1 MSIQA
6 NFTPTIP
13 EYTVSEISTRI
24 KNTIELEFGYVRIR
38 GEISGLK
45 IATSGHGYMNL
56 KDNDAVLSATCWKPT
71 LAKLA
76 FALEEGMEVI
86 ASGKLTTYSGQ
97 SRYQLSIDKIEPAGS
112 GALMQMLIQRKVKL
126 EKEGLFDKQR
136 KKKLPF
142 FPKKIGIVTS
152 LTGAVIKDMLHRIKD
167 RCPVHVV
174 IWPCVVQGENCAQE
188 VSNAIAGFNKLDA
201 ASKPDIIIVARGGGS
216 IEDLWAF
223 NEEIVVRAVADSD
236 IPIISAIGHETD
248 FTLVDFAADVRAPT
262 PTAAAEFAVPV
273 LVDLK
278 YIISQHFNRM
288 RDILWQ
294 IISHKTK
301 IIRLCDNIVS
311 NPMRLVRHK
320 EQNLDYL
327 GFKLFDK
334 LPQLIHT
341 KNMRLDSLSSKI
353 TDPSK
358 MLKMK
363 QMQINHSSSRLTEL
377 GSRIIT
383 QKLNSLNLQTQLL
396 QTLDYKN
403 VLKRGFAMIES
414 GGKVITSSENL
425 YSKNKVTITMHDGK
439 IDAVIE

>member
-1 MSIQA
+1 
-6 NFTPTIP
+6 
-13 EYTVSEISTRI
+13 
-24 KNTIELEFGYVRIR
+24 
-38 GEISGLK
+38 
-45 IATSGHGYMNL
+45 
-56 KDNDAVLSATCWKPT
+56 
-71 LAKLA
+71 
-76 FALEEGMEVI
+76 
-86 ASGKLTTYSGQ
+86 
-97 SRYQLSIDKIEPAGS
+97 
-112 GALMQMLIQRKVKL
+112 
-126 EKEGLFDKQR
+126 
-136 KKKLPF
+136 
-142 FPKKIGIVTS
+142 
-152 LTGAVIKDMLHRIKD
+152 MLHRIKD

>member
-13 EYTVSEISTRI
+13 EYTVSEISNRI
-24 KNTIELEFGYVRIR
+24 KNTIEIEFGYVRIR

-56 KDNDAVLSATCWKPT
+56 KDHEAVLSATCWRPT
-71 LAKLA
+71 IAKLA

-86 ASGKLTTYSGQ
+86 ASGRLTTYSGQ

-112 GALMQMLIQRKVKL
+112 GALMQMLIQRKAKL
-126 EKEGLFDKQR
+126 EQEGLFDKAR
-136 KKKLPF
+136 KKRLPF

-152 LTGAVIKDMLHRIKD
+152 QTGAVIKDMLHRIKD

-174 IWPCVVQGENCAQE
+174 IWPCVVQGENCAEE
-188 VSNAIAGFNKLDA
+188 VSNAIAGFNKLDLA
-201 ASKPDIIIVARGGGS
+201 FRPDVIIVARGGGS
-216 IEDLWAF
+216 IEDLWGF
-223 NEEIVVRAVADSD
+223 NEEIVVRSVAASD

-248 FTLVDFAADVRAPT
+248 FTLIDFVADVRAPT

-273 LVDLK
+273 LADLK
-278 YIISQHFNRM
+278 YTLSQNFNRM
-288 RDILWQ
+288 KDILWQ

-311 NPMRLVRHK
+311 NPMKLVRHK

-334 LPQLIHT
+334 LPQMIQA
-341 KNMRLDSLSSKI
+341 KNMKLDSLASKI

-358 MLKMK
+358 MLAMK
-363 QMQINHSSSRLTEL
+363 QMQITHASARLEQL
-377 GSRIIT
+377 SNKIIT
-383 QKLNSLNLQTQLL
+383 AKSNALNLQNQLL
-396 QTLDYKN
+396 QSLDYKN
-403 VLKRGFAMIES
+403 VLKRGFAMIKS
-414 GGKVITSSENL
+414 NKKIVTSSENL
-425 YSKNKVTITMHDGK
+425 HTNDKVTIIMHDGK
-439 IDAVIE
+439 VDAVVE